1 MRSSDTTPRIP
12 NPLRPQELLRDSATG
27 SQTPTTDTVEPA
39 KVSEPPAGATLTGHA
54 LIADPDSAMEAFRSA
69 GGTDRELIKWYARG
83 ESPLHL
89 LRSGA
94 QPSMLKASLK
104 TMGPAL
110 ARQLCAEAGVEGVGP
125 MLLSEQIVEAR
136 VDECYLRM
144 LAGLALEEDDLPRAD
159 RLQKMA
165 DRCSSRMTRGLEQ
178 LHRSKRPQVTVRVDK
193 VANLNLGEQSVV
205 NESADSGVSS
215 DLGTRNE
222 TGNAG

>member
-12 NPLRPQELLRDSATG
+12 NPLRPQELLRTSARD

-39 KVSEPPAGATLTGHA
+39 KVCKPLAGATLTGHA
-54 LIADPDSAMEAFRSA
+54 LIADPDSALEAFRSA
-69 GGTDRELIKWYARG
+69 GGTDRELTKWYARG
-83 ESPLHL
+83 ESPMHL

-94 QPSMLKASLK
+94 QPQMLQAGLKA
-104 TMGPAL
+104 MVPPL

-136 VDECYLRM
+136 VDECYHRM

-205 NESADSGVSS
+205 NESAYSGVSS

>member
-1 MRSSDTTPRIP
+1 MRPTDTTPRIP

-136 VDECYLRM
+136 VDECYHRM

-178 LHRSKRPQVTVRVDK
+178 LHRSKRPK
-193 VANLNLGEQSVV
+193 VSVKIGRASNVNLGEQSVV
-205 NESADSGVSS
+205 NESADSSTSS

>member
-1 MRSSDTTPRIP
+1 MRPTDTTPRIP
-12 NPLRPQELLRDSATG
+12 NPLRPQELLRKPATG

-136 VDECYLRM
+136 VDECYHRM

>member
-136 VDECYLRM
+136 VDECYHRM